1 MYLNLTSDHWD
12 SWRQSSE
19 LLCVFFSVDE
29 IVLVLSTLPFRYL
42 VIWKCGH
49 KFFHIFIHPEMG
61 CLSEWIWVSSWL
73 RVQLLWSS
81 MKYKVRSLKAT
92 QWLLPCSVDSLIQ
105 HVRSP
110 ISLRLPCWWNG
121 KQEFQSALL
130 AELAFPPSSWS
141 HPPRLLDLTEGLQS
155 SLCGTEET
163 PAEFYSHSHKDMR
176 SNMIVLSYLVL
187 K

>member
-1 MYLNLTSDHWD
+1 MHLNLTSDRWD

-29 IVLVLSTLPFRYL
+29 IVLVLSTLPFRCL
-42 VIWKCGH
+42 VIWKCGY

-92 QWLLPCSVDSLIQ
+92 QWLLPCSVDSPDPAHEKSDLSEAAMLMKWQ
-105 HVRSP
+105 AGVP
-110 ISLRLPCWWNG
+110 ISTPRWARLP
-121 KQEFQSALL
+121 ALL
-130 AELAFPPSSWS
+130 MKPPS
-141 HPPRLLDLTEGLQS
+141 
-155 SLCGTEET
+155 T
-163 PAEFYSHSHKDMR
+163 PARSHWGFAVIAMR
-176 SNMIVLSYLVL
+176 DRRDPSWVLFTFSQRHEI
-187 K
+187 